1 MLKLEL
7 IVNNILK
14 FSSDL
19 TVNTLIPITKTCHI
33 MLYREVIVYCEN
45 QYSSSSSSRRSSNS
59 NCNVAVI
66 VQ

>member
-45 QYSSSSSSRRSSNS
+45 QYSSSSRRSRNS